1 LGATQSRATAG
12 QAFQELVMRGG
23 YLKCFW
29 LSAAVLLGLASAA
42 SFADEPLIY
51 STIEPAQIRLG
62 DSARLTITNLGG
74 DTNPISLPVV
84 SGLKFEIVGR
94 TQEIQIINGTTMP
107 SSSIVVR
114 VTPEMAGIFTIPGVT
129 RKSPPLVLQVNG
141 AGSASVPRANVP
153 AAPVPPPPILSG
165 GSIPKGV
172 HLSDDGSAYVRLSI
186 PKREVYV
193 GESVPVDIEVGMR
206 SGFVSSL
213 NGLPKLTGDNFTLNN
228 LSRQPE
234 RSEKLINGEPFVV
247 FTWRSV
253 LAVVKPGTFPLSA
266 EVPLTVKIRTRP
278 RGQSQLDDQ
287 FGDPFWQNLFGT
299 TVPKDIS
306 VRSPSQ
312 ELKVEE
318 LPMQGRPADFHGAIG
333 TFSITSDI
341 SPVKAEAG
349 DPMTLR
355 MRVSGSGNFDRV
367 DSSMLEHLDQ
377 WKTYP
382 PKSSFNTSDPIG
394 FNGMKTF
401 EQPVIAS
408 QPGMQT
414 LPALSFSYFD
424 PNTRHYE
431 TARSAPLSVTVSPS
445 LADSTLAAP
454 PVAAGAAAQPGGKRA
469 DGLRPDQAEAAAPV
483 ASLLPLYLQP
493 RFLPIPSL
501 LALAFAAGWIG
512 VRRRR
517 NLSAESPSGY
527 VRTHTRA
534 AKRVLAQMD
543 AAARAGD
550 AALFFDC
557 ARTALQRL
565 LAARWQIATEEVTA
579 AELEA
584 HSDADDDI
592 RQLFSLA
599 DESKYSGGK
608 LSATDFAR
616 WMSLVRQRLSE
627 KPA

>member
-1 LGATQSRATAG
+1 
-12 QAFQELVMRGG
+12 MRSC
-23 YLKCFW
+23 YSTW
-29 LSAAVLLGLASAA
+29 LWLIAALLLGLASAA
-42 SFADEPLIY
+42 AFADDPLVY
-51 STIEPAQIRLG
+51 ATIEPAQIRLG
-62 DSARLTITNLGG
+62 DSARLTITNLEDG
-74 DTNPISLPVV
+74 TNQISLPVV

-94 TQEIQIINGTTMP
+94 TREIQIINGTTMP

-114 VTPEMAGIFTIPGVT
+114 VTPQMAGIFTIPAVT
-129 RKSPPLVLQVNG
+129 PKSSPLILQVNA
-141 AGSASVPRANVP
+141 AGSAIAPRANVP
-153 AAPVPPPPILSG
+153 AAPIPSPPILSG

-172 HLSDDGSAYVRLSI
+172 HLTDDGSAYVRLSI

-213 NGLPKLTGDNFTLNN
+213 NGLPKLTEDNFTLNN
-228 LSRQPE
+228 LSHQPE
-234 RSEKLINGEPFVV
+234 RTERLINGEPFVV

-253 LAVVKPGTFPLSA
+253 LAVVKPGIFSLAA

-278 RGQSQLDDQ
+278 RGQTLLDDQ
-287 FGDPFWQNLFGT
+287 FGDPFWQNLFGA
-299 TVPKDIS
+299 TVPKDID
-306 VRSPSQ
+306 VKSPAQ
-312 ELKVEE
+312 ELKVQE
-318 LPMQGRPADFHGAIG
+318 LPAQGRPADFHGAIG
-333 TFSITSDI
+333 TFSVTSDI
-341 SPVKAEAG
+341 SPVKGEVG

-355 MRVSGSGNFDRV
+355 MRVTGSGNFDRV
-367 DSSMLEHLDQ
+367 DSSMLDHLDQ

-394 FNGMKTF
+394 FSGMKTF

-408 QPGMQT
+408 KPGTQT

-431 TARSAPLSVTVSPS
+431 TAHSAPLSVTVSPS
-445 LADSTLAAP
+445 LADSTQSASQ
-454 PVAAGAAAQPGGKRA
+454 VAANTAGQAGDKSAA
-469 DGLRPDQAEAAAPV
+469 GLRPDQADAAASA
-483 ASLLPLYLQP
+483 ASLMPPYLQP
-493 RFLPIPSL
+493 KFLPIPSL

-517 NLSAESPSGY
+517 NLSAEPKSGY
-527 VRTHTRA
+527 GRPHSRA

-543 AAARAGD
+543 TAARAGD
-550 AALFFDC
+550 AAQFFDC
-557 ARTALQRL
+557 ARAALQGL

-579 AELEA
+579 AELA
-584 HSDADDDI
+584 TRSDADDDI

-599 DESKYSGGK
+599 DESKYSGSK
-608 LSATDFAR
+608 LSTTDFAR
-616 WMSLVRQRLSE
+616 WMSIVRQRLSE